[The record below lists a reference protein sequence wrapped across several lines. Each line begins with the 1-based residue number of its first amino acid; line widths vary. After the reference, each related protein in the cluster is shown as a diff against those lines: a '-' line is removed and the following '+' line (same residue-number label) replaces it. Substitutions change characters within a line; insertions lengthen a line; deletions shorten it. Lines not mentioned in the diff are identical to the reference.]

1 MSMTK
6 PVVGVSILMVMEEG
20 KVRLSD
26 PVSKF
31 IPQFKDLKVA
41 VSLPSPPP
49 SPFAPPAPAP
59 AEPRYYTVPPTGR
72 LQFVIC

>member
-20 KVRLSD
+20 KVKLSD
-26 PVSKF
+26 PVSQF

-41 VSLPSPPP
+41 VSLPSPPSISLCTP
-49 SPFAPPAPAP
+49 GAYPCRAQVLYSPRQPGDHNP
-59 AEPRYYTVPPTGR
+59 
-72 LQFVIC
+72 